1 MTETIHPSAEPY
13 ERPRVPRDIPHLL
26 VPEKRKISHWNDRH
40 ELRVNNWI
48 EPWDFASPLDVGII
62 AVPFSKTSILPN
74 GAYAAPNALRDA
86 WAIFTTFTPDF
97 DVDISTLRVRELGD
111 VSTPIVDLYA
121 GLDHIQESLQ
131 ACMSQPN
138 DESRLIQ

>member
-1 MTETIHPSAEPY
+1 MTETIHPTAEPY

-97 DVDISTLRVRELGD
+97 DVDMSTLRVRELGD

-121 GLDHIQESLQ
+121 GLDRI
-131 ACMSQPN
+131 
-138 DESRLIQ
+138 SRSRCRPA